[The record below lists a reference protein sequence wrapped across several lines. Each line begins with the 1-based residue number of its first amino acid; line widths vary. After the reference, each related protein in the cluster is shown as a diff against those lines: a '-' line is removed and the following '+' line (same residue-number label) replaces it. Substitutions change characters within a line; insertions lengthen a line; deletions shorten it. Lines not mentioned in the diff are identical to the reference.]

1 MIALLSSSYLYLA
14 WLDFS
19 YPLLNTLLAT
29 IALYLLLR
37 DSPKVWFSAGFF
49 IGIFWFWWIGMSF
62 EHYGFFWAMPIGVL
76 LIAMV
81 YGAWFYT
88 IAKISFIIGLDSKNS
103 IWIKALLLLI
113 ASYIHPF
120 GFDWFKPELMFV
132 ESYIG
137 IQKWQFA
144 IVLLALS
151 LSIYHHRAIY
161 LPLILL
167 AYNPNIPHP
176 TTPPPHIS
184 LVDTDISID
193 DKWNPN
199 LLSMQINLV
208 KDKIKEAIGEGKKL
222 IIFPESILP
231 LYLNREPKLLEYFR
245 ESSKS
250 ISIVVG
256 ALSYEDK
263 IPRNSTYIF
272 DNSSLLIANK
282 VILVPFGESNPLPD
296 WLGKIVND
304 IFYDGAVDYKA
315 SSEVSDYTIDGVTY
329 RNAICYEGCS
339 EALYIDNPKEM
350 IIISNNNWFTPS
362 IQPTEQK
369 LLLEYY
375 SRKYGTRIYHSI
387 NGSIGY
393 VIM

>member
-1 MIALLSSSYLYLA
+1 
-14 WLDFS
+14 
-19 YPLLNTLLAT
+19 
-29 IALYLLLR
+29 
-37 DSPKVWFSAGFF
+37 
-49 IGIFWFWWIGMSF
+49 MSF
-62 EHYGFFWAMPIGVL
+62 RYYGFPWGIPIGVL
-76 LIAMV
+76 SIAMV
-81 YGAWFYT
+81 YGVWFYA
-88 IAKISFIIGLDSKNS
+88 IAKLAYLFGAKNS
-103 IWIKALLLLI
+103 IWIRALLLLI

-137 IQKWQFA
+137 IQKWQFGVVLMA
-144 IVLLALS
+144 IS
-151 LSIYHHRAIY
+151 LSIYYRRAIY

-167 AYNPNIPHP
+167 AYNPSIAHI

-184 LVDTDISID
+184 LINTDISID
-193 DKWNPN
+193 DKWNSE

-208 KDKIKEAIGEGKKL
+208 KDKIKDAIGEGKKI

-231 LYLNREPKLLEYFR
+231 IYLNREPELLEYFR
-245 ESSKS
+245 DSSKS
-250 ISIVVG
+250 IAIVVG

-304 IFYDGAVDYKA
+304 IFYDGAVDYMA
-315 SSEVSDYTIDGVTY
+315 SSKISDYTIDGITY

-339 EALYIDNPKEM
+339 ETLYIDNPKKM

-362 IQPTEQK
+362 IQPTEQR

-375 SRKYGTRIYHSI
+375 SRKYGTTIYHSI
-387 NGSIGY
+387 NGSMGY
-393 VIM
+393 VVSSE